1 MLTGR
6 AYTFTLQL
14 LLHLQLH
21 SLCPC
26 LSSPLAPFISDYRNL
41 KIGYFSQHHV
51 DQLDLNVS
59 AVELLSHKFPGVL
72 GLGVQEKGSGY
83 CLQLGLL
90 WGAAEQLTQV

>member
-6 AYTFTLQL
+6 AHTFTLQL
-14 LLHLQLH
+14 PLHLQLH
-21 SLCPC
+21 SMSLPFIPSCT
-26 LSSPLAPFISDYRNL
+26 FISDCRNL